1 MRLDCDTC
9 QTPLALMN
17 VSVKSDQVVCTG
29 GEENVQKKRTLRLS
43 IQLVADTVD
52 GADEIVL
59 ADSIVNLV
67 P

>member
-1 MRLDCDTC
+1 
-9 QTPLALMN
+9 MN